1 MTFSEIK
8 QICKKGKVGL
18 IPGWK
23 GYLKYDYGLD
33 ELTFV
38 NGDYLMRQE
47 ELENKLL
54 NRTDLYFI
62 I

>member
-1 MTFSEIK
+1 MNFSEIK

-23 GYLKYDYGLD
+23 GYLKYNYGLD

-47 ELENKLL
+47 ELESKLL
-54 NRTDLYFI
+54 DRKDLYFI

>member
-1 MTFSEIK
+1 MTFQELK
-8 QICKKGKVGL
+8 EVCKKGKVGL

-23 GYLKYDYGLD
+23 GYAKYNYGLD

-47 ELENKLL
+47 ELKNKLL
-54 NRTDLYFI
+54 DRTDLYFI

>member
-1 MTFSEIK
+1 M
-8 QICKKGKVGL
+8 V
-18 IPGWK
+18 PGWE
-23 GYLKYDYGLD
+23 GYIKYNFGLD

-47 ELENKLL
+47 ELKNKLL
-54 NRTDLYFI
+54 DRTDLYYI

>member
-1 MTFSEIK
+1 MTLQEIE
-8 QICKKGKVGL
+8 QICKKGKVGI

-23 GYLKYDYGLD
+23 GYLKYNYGLD

-47 ELENKLL
+47 ELKNKLL
-54 NRTDLYFI
+54 DRTDLYFI